1 MCIVKF
7 CLFLFL
13 FRFVM
18 FTWLC
23 HVDTSNT
30 KCKFIVI
37 FQFITKKMQQYILYL
52 ESHDQNQYGMV
63 MNRTKLKYMEGDYA
77 CKSFPY
83 REFLS
88 SYDFKTNMMFII
100 IFLVYFLSIIKL
112 FIFVIYTIADT

>member
-13 FRFVM
+13 FRFVI
-18 FTWLC
+18 FTWFC

-30 KCKFIVI
+30 KSKFIVI
-37 FQFITKKMQQYILYL
+37 FQFITKKCSNKYSYL

-63 MNRTKLKYMEGDYA
+63 RNRTKLKYMEGDYA

-83 REFLS
+83 REFIS
-88 SYDFKTNMMFII
+88 SYDFKTNMIFI
-100 IFLVYFLSIIKL
+100 IFLYFLSIIKL